1 MDSVIA
7 RSSPGRGL
15 PATGQEAG
23 LTGGRP
29 VPHTPPQLPRS
40 CIRKAAALGQTGA
53 AQLRWPCQHQDRVR
67 LLRGPARGRDGH
79 RPCVPAMSPSSS
91 AAEAGARLNTCSYY
105 AAHALLRENQWM
117 FQPLLTGTSSTGD
130 GRRRFSAREAS
141 SLTSRPRG
149 PWGPAPSLAQECCDS
164 ASLPP
169 APAPK
174 TSERLILTGAAG
186 KGRAARAGTLPTTGP
201 PPHLPPRGQRHGQEA
216 FGRGPKTSRGPSL
229 SCSCFPFSPK
239 LRACYFSDITVTSKS
254 KHWKHIST
262 ETFPKRCT
270 DGTLHGDKQG
280 NTSQL

>member
-141 SLTSRPRG
+141 SLTSRPPGMLRQCQ
-149 PWGPAPSLAQECCDS
+149 PAPGASARDQRASHPDGGGRQGASSAGRDAPDHRASPASS
-164 ASLPP
+164 AS
-169 APAPK
+169 
-174 TSERLILTGAAG
+174 
-186 KGRAARAGTLPTTGP
+186 RAAAWSGGIRPGPKNVPGTL
-201 PPHLPPRGQRHGQEA
+201 
-216 FGRGPKTSRGPSL
+216 SL
-229 SCSCFPFSPK
+229 LLLFSI
-239 LRACYFSDITVTSKS
+239 FSKATCML
-254 KHWKHIST
+254 
-262 ETFPKRCT
+262 F
-270 DGTLHGDKQG
+270 Q
-280 NTSQL
+280 